1 MSNQIINSG
10 NALSNNALS
19 NITNIGNSLV
29 NQSFYQKILTRAN
42 PTAFVLLIDQSGS
55 MNEGEFDIN
64 GKLHTKAEALAHY
77 VNIFLDELV
86 NKSTRDDGLRNYMDV
101 CIIGYGAD
109 NSANPAWI
117 GNLKDKTWVTIKD
130 LSEHCTKS
138 ETTIESVGRGGVI
151 QKKTIINKSWIEPL
165 AKYKT
170 PMGNALSKTYTL
182 LDEWIRTENHKE
194 SFPPTVI
201 NFTDGMATDA
211 TNAELIELANKIKN
225 LHTQDGNVL
234 LYNCH
239 LSIESNNSV
248 LFPINKQELPSDEYA
263 HTLLEMSSIIPQQF
277 NSVISNTR
285 NDNDILSKYYGMMYN
300 SGVSAIASLLK
311 LGTTLANTQAQ

>member
-1 MSNQIINSG
+1 MSTQIINSS

-55 MNEGEFDIN
+55 MAEGEFEIN
-64 GKLHTKAEALAHY
+64 GKSHTKAEALAYY
-77 VNIFLDELV
+77 VNIFLEELV

-101 CIIGYGAD
+101 CILGYGAD
-109 NSANPAWI
+109 IDEANPGWI

-130 LSEHCTKS
+130 LSEHSTKL
-138 ETTIESVGRGGVI
+138 ETTIEKVVKGVVH
-151 QKKTIINKSWIEPL
+151 KTRNINKTWIEPL
-165 AKYKT
+165 AKYRT
-170 PMGNALSKTYTL
+170 PMGNALAKTYTL

-248 LFPINKQELPSDEYA
+248 VFPINKQELPSDEYA

-277 NSVISNTR
+277 NSVISNNR